1 MDKQLSKEEK
11 DLMIQIF
18 GKIVSIKELDEWL
31 EWEDQQRQ
39 LELETQRSFPY

>member
-1 MDKQLSKEEK
+1 MSEQLSKEEEK
-11 DLMIQIF
+11 LMLQIF
-18 GKIVSIKELDEWL
+18 GKIVSLKELDEWL